1 MKQFKVQG
9 PRLTRQNSFFL
20 VIVCCLLSVSLYSC
34 SGPKEQIYKKAIILM
49 DTLVTINVVSDSE
62 KTAEKAM
69 DKAFA
74 GVDKLDKLLNFFDE
88 KSELSHINRNAGI
101 SPVTVSPDTLE
112 LIEKAL
118 EVSAKTSGAFD
129 ATIGPVVALWDFP
142 NNPVKP
148 PPVSSIRERLKFVNY
163 KWVVLDKAKSTV
175 FLKEKGML
183 LDLGGIAKGYAADR
197 AVEALKTNGIKSG
210 LVSVAG
216 DIKAFGLKPGGDEW
230 VIGIKN
236 PRQKNK
242 EDEIIA
248 IVRLRDTAI
257 STSGD
262 YERYFIAEGRRYHH
276 IIDPKTGYPAE
287 GCQSVSIVAKDGF
300 NTDAFSTGIFVLGPE
315 KGMQALKE
323 SGFDGVIRD
332 NKGNIHITPGLKDK
346 IEFKRD
352 H

>member
-1 MKQFKVQG
+1 
-9 PRLTRQNSFFL
+9 
-20 VIVCCLLSVSLYSC
+20 
-34 SGPKEQIYKKAIILM
+34 M

-62 KTAEKAM
+62 KTAETAM
-69 DKAFA
+69 DRAFSEI
-74 GVDKLDKLLNFFDE
+74 DKLDKLLNFFSE
-88 KSELSHINRNAGI
+88 KSELSGINKKAGI
-101 SPVTVSPDTLE
+101 APVAVSQDTLD
-112 LIEKAL
+112 LIEKSLQAS
-118 EVSAKTSGAFD
+118 EKTGGAFD
-129 ATIGPVVALWDFP
+129 ATIGPVVSLWDFP

-148 PPVSSIRERLKFVNY
+148 PPAASIREKLKLVNY
-163 KWVVLDKAKSTV
+163 KWVVIDKAKSTV

-197 AVEALKTNGIKSG
+197 AVEALKGRGIKSG

-216 DIKAFGLKPGGDEW
+216 DIKAFGLKPDGGEW
-230 VIGIKN
+230 LVGIKN
-236 PRQKNK
+236 PRQKDR

-248 IVRLRDTAI
+248 TVRLRDTAI

-262 YERYFIAEGRRYHH
+262 YERYFIAAGKRYHH

-287 GCQSVSIVAKDGF
+287 GCQSVSIVTKDGF

-315 KGMQALKE
+315 KGIQTLRE
-323 SGFDGVIRD
+323 LGFEGVIRD
-332 NKGNIHITPGLKDK
+332 NRGNIQITPGLKDK

>member
-1 MKQFKVQG
+1 MTNKSKIYYY
-9 PRLTRQNSFFL
+9 LL
-20 VIVCCLLSVSLYSC
+20 AVCCLLSVFLYSC
-34 SGPKEQIYKKAIILM
+34 SGPKEKIYKKSRILM

-62 KTAEKAM
+62 KAAETAM

-74 GVDKLDKLLNFFDE
+74 EIDRLDKLLNFFSE
-88 KSELSHINRNAGI
+88 RSELSAINKNAGI
-101 SPVTVSPDTLE
+101 SPVTVSPDTRDLV
-112 LIEKAL
+112 EKAL
-118 EVSAKTSGAFD
+118 QVSEKTNGAFD
-129 ATIGPVVALWDFP
+129 ATIGPVVSLWDFP
-142 NNPVKP
+142 NSPVKP
-148 PPVSSIRERLKFVNY
+148 PPASSIKEKLKLVNY
-163 KWVVLDKAKSTV
+163 HWVVIDKMKSTI

-236 PRQKNK
+236 PRHKNK

-248 IVRLRDTAI
+248 TVRLRDTAI

-287 GCQSVSIVAKDGF
+287 GCQSVSIVTKDGF
-300 NTDAFSTGIFVLGPE
+300 NTDAFSTGIFVLGPD
-315 KGMQALKE
+315 KGMQALRE
-323 SGFDGVIRD
+323 SGFDGIIRD
-332 NKGNIHITPGLKDK
+332 NKDNIHITPGLKDK

>member
-1 MKQFKVQG
+1 MIEKLKIEN
-9 PRLTRQNSFFL
+9 RKLKIYYYL
-20 VIVCCLLSVSLYSC
+20 LAVCCLISVSLYSC
-34 SGPKEQIYKKAIILM
+34 SGPKEKIYKKALILM

-74 GVDKLDKLLNFFDE
+74 EIDKLDKLLNFFNE
-88 KSELSHINRNAGI
+88 KSELSHINKNSGMF
-101 SPVTVSPDTLE
+101 PVTVSLDTLDI
-112 LIEKAL
+112 IEKAL
-118 EVSAKTSGAFD
+118 QASEKTGGAFD
-129 ATIGPVVALWDFP
+129 ATIGPVIALWDFP

-148 PPVSSIRERLKFVNY
+148 PPAAAIKEKLRLVNY
-163 KWVVLDKAKSTV
+163 KWVVIDKVKSTV
-175 FLKEKGML
+175 YLKEKGML

-197 AVEALKTNGIKSG
+197 AVEALKVQGIKSG

-230 VIGIKN
+230 VIGIKH

-248 IVRLRDTAI
+248 TVKLRDTAI

-262 YERYFIAEGRRYHH
+262 YERYFIADGKRYHH
-276 IIDPKTGYPAE
+276 ILDPKTGYPAE
-287 GCQSVSIVAKDGF
+287 GCQSISIITKDGF

-315 KGMQALKE
+315 RGMQLLKE
-323 SGFDGVIRD
+323 TGFDGVIRD
-332 NKGNIHITPGLKDK
+332 TRGNTQITPGLKDK
-346 IEFKRD
+346 IEFKKD
-352 H
+352 N